1 VLCELYAL
9 VVLQISLHCVF
20 TFFLAVIELI
30 VDASFVRRFGLFLLK
45 LFLLV
50 RLPSTFVLLVRF
62 AIHT

>member
-1 VLCELYAL
+1 
-9 VVLQISLHCVF
+9 
-20 TFFLAVIELI
+20 LAVIELI

-50 RLPSTFVLLVRF
+50 RLPSTFVLLVLRF